1 MVPVQEKLVTVKCEN
16 VFNKHL
22 QSDYYVPE
30 NFECFTYT
38 KLLRFKILR
47 NPSSIHVSIIYI
59 LMLTICLYID
69 NYLNFFMFL
78 LKVHGYKKNSFHMS
92 QPSRSAFRFPSL

>member
-69 NYLNFFMFL
+69 NYLNFFYVFIKGTWIQKEFL
-78 LKVHGYKKNSFHMS
+78 SHVPA
-92 QPSRSAFRFPSL
+92 Q